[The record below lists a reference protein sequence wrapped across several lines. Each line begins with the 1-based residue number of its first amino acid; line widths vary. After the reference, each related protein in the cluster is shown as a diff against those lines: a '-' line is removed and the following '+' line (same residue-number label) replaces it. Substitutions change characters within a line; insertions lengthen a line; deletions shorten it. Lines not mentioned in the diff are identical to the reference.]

1 MFDFKNFDY
10 NDLLRRFSLKN
21 ESGGLI
27 VFGLLPLVLGI
38 LVFLGFML
46 FNELT

>member
-21 ESGGLI
+21 EPVGLI

-38 LVFLGFML
+38 LVML
-46 FNELT
+46 VIMLVSELT